1 MAVTVQSISVHDVGA
16 ALYGVWESII
26 ALSDPDTSL
35 LRELESTMALQAG
48 ESTEIVTDADGAQ
61 LLATF
66 EGWRKSFNLPQ
77 PDPEGDKLAGISL
90 LRRIRRVRKTKRGNT
105 TRDIIR
111 RAQAAESA
119 DEGTGDVDDDE
130 GEGADDVLSGE
141 LGFIGAAL
149 RGALIGARILLKRVG
164 AQRAMVIVGAFARRA
179 AVRVGNLVRTEAGKA
194 FAIKASKYLAIGG
207 AISLGGNFAAGLARK
222 VGEGASSL
230 GKGGLW
236 LIAAYAAW
244 LLLNQ
249 SKNKYR

>member
-1 MAVTVQSISVHDVGA
+1 MAVTVQTISVHDVGA

-48 ESTEIVTDADGAQ
+48 ESTEIVTDTDGAQ

-111 RAQAAESA
+111 RAQAESSDDGA
-119 DEGTGDVDDDE
+119 GDVDDD
-130 GEGADDVLSGE
+130 EGADDVLSGE

-179 AVRVGNLVRTEAGKA
+179 AVRVGNLFRTEAGKA

-244 LLLNQ
+244 ILLNQ
-249 SKNKYR
+249 SNNKYR